1 MLHLKISILIATL
14 IFSSC
19 SFANNTPPDSITLLK
34 QYQDLPDGFSEH
46 FFNAPLTVRI
56 TIDNKLLG
64 EGEIVLGLDT
74 SVQLLKLIDV
84 SESDIDERQ
93 QQFWITQLNQKH
105 KLGLCQKT
113 CQGDILAIEYNLE
126 NSQLAI
132 LTAKI
137 EKQELNSHYYA
148 LPEQGSY
155 GALFRQ
161 QLNWSQSDESTHA
174 GRYNLQAQASLGQ
187 WTTLLEGEV
196 TQNNEETLN
205 SSIQQLYTERQNEGH
220 FYRLG
225 YFSPYAQGLVRQ
237 PIIYSGSSQAVMG
250 VMLGDSNQLLVDRA
264 YASATPI
271 YVTPN
276 RAGMVEIYQ
285 NGQLINSQQIK
296 AGLQALDTKV
306 LPSGIYEVE
315 IRILEDGQVTERRR
329 EIINKPIQWQN
340 TEDPFRVNWF
350 AGEKL
355 SEITNWDDESRR
367 GLSTG
372 VLANYLLTPAIIL
385 GAAVQFVDKGW
396 HYSISADWDWNQQLR
411 FFGNWVMDEQQG
423 SDFDLQA
430 VYSYRQGSFVL
441 SHQQQLSQSQHIDIT
456 NPKSQK
462 TSVSLQHN
470 LGKGHSIS
478 AYLSHQSEQGQG
490 IDLGWQYSGK
500 LWGRQIS
507 WSVNAFDRPGNINT
521 LGQRDQG
528 GALYFS
534 MNLGDQTRRI
544 GGGLGSRTSR
554 SGGQEQHA
562 YVDYQQQLDW
572 RGIETIGMGLN
583 TDSYGVGATVNSR
596 FSNDIVSGDVYAQS
610 SSYNGGI
617 SGGINL
623 DSMLALGQQ
632 GELSI
637 SGQSQN
643 YDAGMIVDVIADSP
657 DIILQADDEH
667 GGSVRLKPG
676 RNLVP
681 VTAYRSGSV
690 QLAIQ
695 DFDDTPS
702 VIQPS
707 VLHYHLNKGGVS
719 YQQIRVMKTVTVI
732 GRLVDQQGRPLKG
745 ALIANHAG
753 RSLSEADGF
762 FAVEMSERH
771 PSLQVEYQGI
781 QECNLELDLHRVK
794 REQNLLL
801 LGNITCHA
809 QSWAQQTLTEN
820 LAK

>member
-1 MLHLKISILIATL
+1 MSSLNIIILIATL

-19 SFANNTPPDSITLLK
+19 SLANNASSDSLTLLK

-56 TIDNKLLG
+56 TIDNQLLG
-64 EGEIVLGLDT
+64 EGEIVLGLDS
-74 SVQLLKLIDV
+74 SVQLLKLIDI
-84 SESDIDERQ
+84 SESDINERE

-105 KLGLCQKT
+105 ALGLCQKT

-137 EKQELNSHYYA
+137 EKQESNSHYYA

-161 QLNWSQSDESTHA
+161 QLNWSQSNESTHA

-205 SSIQQLYTERQNEGH
+205 SSIQQLYAEQQNEGY
-220 FYRLG
+220 FYRFG

-237 PIIYSGSSQAVMG
+237 PIIYSGSSQTVMG
-250 VMLGDSNQLLVDRA
+250 VMLGHSNQLLIDQA

-276 RAGMVEIYQ
+276 RSGMVEIYR
-285 NGQLINSQQIK
+285 NGQLINSQQIA
-296 AGLQALDTKV
+296 AGLQAIDTKV

-315 IRILEDGQVTERRR
+315 IRILEDGQITERRR

-340 TEDPFRVNWF
+340 TEEPFRVNLF
-350 AGEKL
+350 AGEQL
-355 SEITNWDDESRR
+355 QDLTRWDGESRD

-372 VLANYLLTPAIIL
+372 VLANYLLTPAVIL
-385 GAAVQFVDKGW
+385 GAAAQFMDQSW
-396 HYSISADWDWNQQLR
+396 HYSVSADWDWNQQLR
-411 FFGNWVMDEQQG
+411 FFGNWVMSEQQG
-423 SDFDLQA
+423 SEFDLQA
-430 VYSYRQGSFVL
+430 VYSYNRGSFVI
-441 SHQQQLSQSQHIDIT
+441 SHQQQLSQSQSRDGT
-456 NPKSQK
+456 SSNPQKS
-462 TSVSLQHN
+462 SVSLQHN
-470 LGKGHSIS
+470 LGGGHSVS

-500 LWGRQIS
+500 LWGRQMS
-507 WSVNAFDRPGNINT
+507 WSLNAFDRPGSINT

-596 FSNDIVSGDVYAQS
+596 FHNDIISGDAYAQS
-610 SSYNGGI
+610 SSYNSGI
-617 SGGINL
+617 TGGINL
-623 DSMLALGQQ
+623 DSMLAVGQQ

-643 YDAGMIVDVIADSP
+643 YDAGMIVDVMADSP
-657 DIILQADDEH
+657 DIILLAEDEH
-667 GGSVRLKPG
+667 GGSVSLKPG

-681 VTAYRSGSV
+681 VTAYRNGSV
-690 QLAIQ
+690 QLALE
-695 DFDDTPS
+695 DYDDTPS

-732 GRLVDQQGRPLKG
+732 GRLVNQQGLPLKG

-801 LGNITCHA
+801 LGNITCNA
-809 QSWAQQTLTEN
+809 QAWAQQTLTES